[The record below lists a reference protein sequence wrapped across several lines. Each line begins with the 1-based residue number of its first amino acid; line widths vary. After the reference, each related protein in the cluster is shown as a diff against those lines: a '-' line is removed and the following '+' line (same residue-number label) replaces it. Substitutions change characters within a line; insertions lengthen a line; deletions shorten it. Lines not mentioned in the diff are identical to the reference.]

1 MKIKSFTLIELMAV
15 VSIIAIL
22 AGIVVYGINDWKD
35 DANLK
40 KIIAYSNEI
49 KSKLGFSLIA
59 EWKMEEG
66 DSNTDIYDSGRFG
79 IKGYAGGTSQ
89 METNC
94 PEGDECICSKGAEI
108 LFYNIPYNLKFKT
121 ICFWVKTSNDV
132 SFVLMENQ
140 NDFKI
145 SFNNGLINFDVYS
158 ADGVFTPIPFT
169 GKVANDNKWH
179 FVCGSIDKNSVFYGT
194 IDGEVKA
201 NKSVGVSNF
210 GRKPFS
216 YLCIG
221 CSADTFYIDDL
232 MIFEDSLF

>member
-40 KIIAYSNEI
+40 KIIAYSNEV

-59 EWKMEEG
+59 EWKMEEKYPA
-66 DSNTDIYDSGRFG
+66 YDSGRFG
-79 IKGYAGGTSQ
+79 IYGYAEGTAQ

-94 PEGDECICSKGAEI
+94 PEGDECIYSNGAKI
-108 LFYNIPYNLKFKT
+108 TFSNVPYNLKFKT
-121 ICFWVKTSNDV
+121 ICFWVKTSNA

-221 CSADTFYIDDL
+221 CNADIFYIDDL
-232 MIFEDSLF
+232 MIFDDSLF